1 MRKYYGSIEECTAYL
16 IDSNHKVHEWKKFP
30 ITFVVENTTEFAVEV
45 RHKPEWVMKPTVLNP
60 NEKVT
65 LTCNC
70 WGDGTITV
78 IKADD
83 KSVGCY
89 FSISMGGMIE
99 RNYDENCDSDKLHI
113 APVFD
118 GKTVKIITCENC
130 GPNFGIEPKYDI
142 VSVSKPVNTIK
153 VRNSTKYD
161 IVIWVDQKVVAKIES
176 KETTEIGIPNWA
188 VLYVDTAEEEILWVS
203 SNDPEYKKILR
214 VNGFCMSVE
223 NGRIVNQHC
232 IRGPELSEPYIRYL
246 YKTEK
251 ADETDP
257 DITIWCDTIDDRLD

>member
-99 RNYDENCDSDKLHI
+99 RNYDE
-113 APVFD
+113 
-118 GKTVKIITCENC
+118 
-130 GPNFGIEPKYDI
+130 
-142 VSVSKPVNTIK
+142 K
-153 VRNSTKYD
+153 V
-161 IVIWVDQKVVAKIES
+161 
-176 KETTEIGIPNWA
+176 
-188 VLYVDTAEEEILWVS
+188 LL
-203 SNDPEYKKILR
+203 
-214 VNGFCMSVE
+214 
-223 NGRIVNQHC
+223 
-232 IRGPELSEPYIRYL
+232 
-246 YKTEK
+246 
-251 ADETDP
+251 
-257 DITIWCDTIDDRLD
+257 